1 MTIKRLPVPA
11 IAPPSS
17 RFAHGVE
24 VADARRILYVSG
36 QLGVAPDG
44 QLEKGSEAQIER
56 VWLNVLAILKEAG
69 MGPENVVK
77 VNGYLTRREDVRAY
91 REIRDRMLGGV
102 AAAATLVVVTAL
114 VIPEATVE
122 IEVVAAA

>member
-24 VADARRILYVSG
+24 VKDAKRVLYVSG

-44 QLEKGSEAQIER
+44 KLEKGSEAQIER
-56 VWLNVLAILKEAG
+56 VWRNVLAILEEAG

-77 VNGYLTRREDVRAY
+77 INGYLTRREDVRAY

-102 AAAATLVVVTAL
+102 AAASTLVVVSAL